1 MNPKTAI
8 KTLLY
13 LFGGVVLFHVFIVL
27 KLISYDI
34 TWGGRLKSDQEMYV
48 FEIISILINLFL
60 CFILLVKGKYI
71 KEILPPKVVN
81 VVLWIFLVLFGLNT
95 IGNILA
101 ETTFEKF
108 FGILTLAASILIW
121 IILKKEKKIS
131 IE

>member
-1 MNPKTAI
+1 MNPKTAN